1 MGLTHSPGETTP
13 PPSHQKQIYAYL
25 EQLQNE
31 VRQLPGQIQ
40 QRIPNE
46 LLSSLSTCLVQ
57 GQVFEILQMLHEV
70 QSETE
75 KQLFQRRLQR
85 IRQTQDEKRQFHTH
99 YQDSICRVEDEAL
112 IPDLTLQLDREKAQL
127 EARLEREMRLFDCDI
142 VQAMDQKV
150 LDQQMTLE
158 KAGVPGFYV
167 TNNPKDIQ
175 VQMHLLQLM
184 SRLKNVEE
192 G

>member
-1 MGLTHSPGETTP
+1 M
-13 PPSHQKQIYAYL
+13 
-25 EQLQNE
+25 
-31 VRQLPGQIQ
+31 
-40 QRIPNE
+40 
-46 LLSSLSTCLVQ
+46 
-57 GQVFEILQMLHEV
+57 
-70 QSETE
+70 
-75 KQLFQRRLQR
+75 
-85 IRQTQDEKRQFHTH
+85 
-99 YQDSICRVEDEAL
+99 EDEAL

>member
-1 MGLTHSPGETTP
+1 M
-13 PPSHQKQIYAYL
+13 KQ
-25 EQLQNE
+25 
-31 VRQLPGQIQ
+31 VQ

-57 GQVFEILQMLHEV
+57 GQVFEIIQMLHEV

-75 KQLFQRRLQR
+75 KQLFQRRLR
-85 IRQTQDEKRQFHTH
+85 HIRQAQDEKRQFHAY
-99 YQDSICRVEDEAL
+99 YQDSICRVTDEAL

-175 VQMHLLQLM
+175 VQMYLIQFM
-184 SRLKNVEE
+184 ARLKHTEE
-192 G
+192 A